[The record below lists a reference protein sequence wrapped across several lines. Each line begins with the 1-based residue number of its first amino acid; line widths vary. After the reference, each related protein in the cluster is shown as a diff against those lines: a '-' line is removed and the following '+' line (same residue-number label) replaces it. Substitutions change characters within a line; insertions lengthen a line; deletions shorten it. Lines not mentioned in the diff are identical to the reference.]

1 MIPPPHYLHD
11 TDQSH
16 PNMRGSYLS
25 AATFYATLFQES
37 AEGISFYSTLDEGE
51 ARSLQELASR
61 TVLDSLTLWNI
72 TP

>member
-1 MIPPPHYLHD
+1 
-11 TDQSH
+11 
-16 PNMRGSYLS
+16 MRGSYLS